1 MDRMDFLLTE
11 DQRDLRD
18 LIRQFMLEEVK
29 PHIAEYDESGEF
41 PVEIYQKAFE
51 LGFHA
56 LHIPEEY
63 GGSGLDFTTMG
74 ILLEEMGRID
84 SGFALTMLA
93 TGTPIEMVLR
103 AGTEE
108 QKKRM
113 SDLVISGGFAALGL
127 TEPNCGS
134 DAAAL
139 RSTYRIEGDTVV
151 LNGTK
156 TFVTN
161 AQEACLFLMCATK
174 DRSLGSKGITAFML
188 ERDTPGLIV
197 GKHEN
202 KMGLRLS
209 NTCDVVMDEIRVPLS
224 TMVGPEGKGLSIAM
238 GALDPGRLYNAAI
251 ATGICQAAL
260 DESVAYAKVRTS
272 YGKPLIEHQAM
283 QVLLA
288 DMAIKT
294 EASRQLVRYGMA
306 RLDAGLDAT
315 KEASMAKT
323 FCSDSAVQVTT
334 DAVQVFGGYG
344 YSKEYPVEKLMRD
357 SKIFQI
363 FEGTNQIQRIT
374 IAKQLAKGC

>member
-1 MDRMDFLLTE
+1 MNDLFLTE
-11 DQRDLRD
+11 DQKELKG
-18 LIRQFMLEEVK
+18 LIHNFMQEEVK
-29 PHIAEYDESGEF
+29 PYISQYDESGEF
-41 PVEIYQKAFE
+41 PVEIYRKAFN
-51 LGFHA
+51 LGFHT

-74 ILLEEMGRID
+74 VLLEEMGYTE
-84 SGFALTMLA
+84 SSFALTMLA
-93 TGTPIEMVLR
+93 IGTPVECVLR

-113 SDLVISGGFAALGL
+113 CDLVIPGGFAALCL
-127 TEPNCGS
+127 TEPSCGS

-139 RSTYRIEGDTVV
+139 RTTYKIEGDEVV
-151 LNGTK
+151 INGTK

-161 AQEACLFLMCATK
+161 AQESELFVVLATK
-174 DRSLGSKGITAFML
+174 DRSLGSKGISAFML
-188 ERDTPGLIV
+188 EKGTPGLIV

-209 NTCDVVMDEIRVPLS
+209 NTCEVVLDNVRVPAS
-224 TMVGPEGKGLSIAM
+224 TLIGEEGKGLRIAL

-260 DESVAYAKVRTS
+260 DESVAYAKMRTS
-272 YGKPLIEHQAM
+272 FGKPLIEHQAM
-283 QVLLA
+283 QMMLA

-294 EASRQLVRYGMA
+294 EASRQLVRLGMA
-306 RLDAGLDAT
+306 KLDAGLNAT

-344 YSKEYPVEKLMRD
+344 YSKEYPVEKMMRD

-363 FEGTNQIQRIT
+363 FEGTNQIQRLV
-374 IAKQLAKGC
+374 IARGLAKA